1 MSSVETTPTIRK
13 TALNAV
19 HRQMGAK
26 MVEFNG
32 WDMPVEYPASLSG
45 GIIAEHMAVRTGVG
59 IFDVS
64 HMGDIRLAGPQALAA
79 VQHISMN
86 DASQLAIGQAQYSA
100 LLYSQGTFVDDVIVH
115 RLAEDEYLLV
125 INAGTREKD
134 FNWVRDNTRQ
144 FECAV
149 ENLSDDFT
157 QIAIQ
162 GPKAVNLLQKLTDAE
177 LSAVKFY
184 WVTRGTLC
192 GLPSILMG
200 RTGYTAE
207 DGFEIYI
214 PSDEQIST
222 HVWSEILDAGKEFG
236 VVPCGLGARNTL
248 RLEGKLPLYGHEIS
262 DTINV
267 WEAGLDRFCKMN
279 KPDFIGRAAL
289 EKAKASGVKRAL
301 VGLEMSE
308 RGIARD
314 GYKVLD
320 TSGREIGY
328 VTSGSPAPYLK
339 KNIAL
344 AYVPVE
350 HSAVGDKLKV
360 EIRGQG
366 VGALVVPTPFYKRPK
381 NRGVEY
387 VSEKRTTLT
396 AAQVLRSYTRDNLPD
411 FHDVPIT
418 DVNQVGSNGDRPL
431 HIACIRGNLEDVV
444 ALVEAGADV
453 NAAGDLGCTPLHHA
467 AAGSLYEIAKVLVS
481 HGADVTAKNEFGE
494 TPIDLARDRTI
505 EILESAKKARS

>member
-1 MSSVETTPTIRK
+1 MSAVEATAPVVRK

-26 MVEFNG
+26 MVDFNG
-32 WDMPVEYPASLSG
+32 WDMPVEYPASIGG
-45 GIIAEHMAVRTGVG
+45 GIINEHIAVRTGVG

-86 DASQLAIGQAQYSA
+86 DASRLAIVQAQYSA
-100 LLYSQGTFVDDVIVH
+100 LLYPQGTFVDDVIVH
-115 RLAEDEYLLV
+115 RLGEDEYLLV

-144 FECAV
+144 FDCAV

-162 GPKAVNLLQKLTDAE
+162 GPKAVDTLQKLTDSD
-177 LSAVKFY
+177 LNAVKFY
-184 WVTRGTLC
+184 WVTHGTVC
-192 GLPSILMG
+192 GLKNILIA

-214 PSDEQIST
+214 PSDEAT
-222 HVWSEILDAGKEFG
+222 GARVWNEILRAGKDFG
-236 VVPCGLGARNTL
+236 IVPCGLGARNTL

-267 WEAGLDRFCKMN
+267 WEAGLDRFCKME
-279 KPDFIGRAAL
+279 KPEFVGRDAL
-289 EKAKASGVKRAL
+289 EKAKSAAPRHTL
-301 VGLEMSE
+301 VGLEMID

-320 TSGREIGY
+320 LNGRAIGY
-328 VTSGSPAPYLK
+328 VTSGSPAPFLK

-344 AYVPVE
+344 AYVPPENATLGSTVN
-350 HSAVGDKLKV
+350 V
-360 EIRGQG
+360 EIRGQA
-366 VGALVVPTPFYKRPK
+366 VAARIVSTPFYKKPK
-381 NRGVEY
+381 KN
-387 VSEKRTTLT
+387 
-396 AAQVLRSYTRDNLPD
+396 
-411 FHDVPIT
+411 
-418 DVNQVGSNGDRPL
+418 
-431 HIACIRGNLEDVV
+431 
-444 ALVEAGADV
+444 
-453 NAAGDLGCTPLHHA
+453 
-467 AAGSLYEIAKVLVS
+467 SL
-481 HGADVTAKNEFGE
+481 N
-494 TPIDLARDRTI
+494 
-505 EILESAKKARS
+505 

>member
-1 MSSVETTPTIRK
+1 MSVAEATPPAVPENVPKNVRK

-26 MVEFNG
+26 MVDFNG
-32 WDMPVEYPASLSG
+32 WDMPVEYPASIG
-45 GIIAEHMAVRTGVG
+45 CGIVNEHMAVRTGVG

-64 HMGDIRLAGPQALAA
+64 HMGDIRLAGREALAA

-86 DASQLAIGQAQYSA
+86 DASRLAIGQAQYSA
-100 LLYSQGTFVDDVIVH
+100 LLYPQGTFVDDVIVH

-144 FECAV
+144 FDCKLEH
-149 ENLSDDFT
+149 LSDDFT

-162 GPKAVNLLQKLTDAE
+162 GPKAVDVLQKLTDAN

-184 WVTRGTLC
+184 WVARGTLS
-192 GLPSILMG
+192 GLKNILLG

-214 PSDEQIST
+214 PSDEETSAR
-222 HVWSEILDAGKEFG
+222 VWYEILEAGKEFG

-248 RLEGKLPLYGHEIS
+248 RLEGNLSLYGHEIS

-267 WEAGLDRFCKMN
+267 WEAGLDRFCKME

-289 EKAKASGVKRAL
+289 EKAKAGGLKKTL
-301 VGLEMSE
+301 VGLEMVD

-320 TSGREIGY
+320 AARSEIGY
-328 VTSGSPAPYLK
+328 VTSGSPAPFLK

-344 AYVPVE
+344 AYVPPEQAAIGNTLLVE
-350 HSAVGDKLKV
+350 V
-360 EIRGQG
+360 RGQG
-366 VGALVVPTPFYKRPK
+366 VKAQVVPAPFYKRPK
-381 NRGVEY
+381 
-387 VSEKRTTLT
+387 
-396 AAQVLRSYTRDNLPD
+396 
-411 FHDVPIT
+411 
-418 DVNQVGSNGDRPL
+418 
-431 HIACIRGNLEDVV
+431 
-444 ALVEAGADV
+444 
-453 NAAGDLGCTPLHHA
+453 
-467 AAGSLYEIAKVLVS
+467 
-481 HGADVTAKNEFGE
+481 
-494 TPIDLARDRTI
+494 
-505 EILESAKKARS
+505 KA

>member
-1 MSSVETTPTIRK
+1 MSAVETTTTTVRK

-26 MVEFNG
+26 MVDFNG
-32 WDMPVEYPASLSG
+32 WDMPVEYPASIG
-45 GIIAEHMAVRTGVG
+45 CGIINEHMAVRTGVG

-86 DASQLAIGQAQYSA
+86 DASRLAVGQALYSA
-100 LLYSQGTFVDDVIVH
+100 LLYPQGTFVDDVIVH
-115 RLAEDEYLLV
+115 RLGEDEYLLV

-144 FECAV
+144 FDCAV

-162 GPKAVNLLQKLTDAE
+162 GPKGVNVLQKLTDAD

-184 WVTRGTLC
+184 WVTRGTVC
-192 GLPSILMG
+192 GLKNILIA

-214 PSDEQIST
+214 PADEATSAR
-222 HVWSEILDAGKEFG
+222 VWNEILSAGKESG
-236 VVPCGLGARNTL
+236 LVPCGLGSRNTL

-267 WEAGLDRFCKMN
+267 WEAGLDRFCKME
-279 KPDFIGRAAL
+279 KPEFVGRAAL
-289 EKAKASGVKRAL
+289 EQARTAGVKRTL
-301 VGLEMSE
+301 VGLEMTE

-314 GYKVLD
+314 GYKVLNGD
-320 TSGREIGY
+320 GSGREIGY
-328 VTSGSPAPYLK
+328 VTSGSPAPFLK

-344 AYVPVE
+344 AYMPL
-350 HSAVGDKLKV
+350 HFASAGTAVKV

-366 VGALVVPTPFYKRPK
+366 VGAQVVPTPFYKRPK
-381 NRGVEY
+381 
-387 VSEKRTTLT
+387 K
-396 AAQVLRSYTRDNLPD
+396 
-411 FHDVPIT
+411 
-418 DVNQVGSNGDRPL
+418 
-431 HIACIRGNLEDVV
+431 
-444 ALVEAGADV
+444 
-453 NAAGDLGCTPLHHA
+453 
-467 AAGSLYEIAKVLVS
+467 
-481 HGADVTAKNEFGE
+481 
-494 TPIDLARDRTI
+494 
-505 EILESAKKARS
+505 

>member
-1 MSSVETTPTIRK
+1 LSAVEATTTPATPAVRK

-32 WDMPVEYPASLSG
+32 WDMPVEYPAAIG
-45 GIIAEHMAVRTGVG
+45 CGIINEHMAVRTGVG

-86 DASQLAIGQAQYSA
+86 DASRLAVGQAQYSA
-100 LLYSQGTFVDDVIVH
+100 LLYPEGTFVDDVIVH
-115 RLAEDEYLLV
+115 RLGEDEYLLV

-134 FNWVRDNTRQ
+134 FGWVRDNTRQ
-144 FECAV
+144 FACAV

-162 GPKAVNLLQKLTDAE
+162 GPKAVNLLQKMTTAD
-177 LSAVKFY
+177 LSALRFY
-184 WVTRGTLC
+184 WVTRGMIFLHHKSMRRY
-192 GLPSILMG
+192 LSDILIA

-207 DGFEIYI
+207 DGFEIYV
-214 PSDEQIST
+214 PSDEATSSW
-222 HVWSEILDAGKEFG
+222 VWNRILEVGKEFG
-236 VVPCGLGARNTL
+236 VLPCGLGARNTL

-267 WEAGLDRFCKMN
+267 WEAGLERFCKME
-279 KPDFIGRAAL
+279 KPEFIGRAAL
-289 EKAKASGVKRAL
+289 EKAKAAGVKRAL
-301 VGLEMSE
+301 VGLEMTE

-320 TSGREIGY
+320 TAGREIGY
-328 VTSGSPAPYLK
+328 VTSGSPAPFLR

-344 AYVPVE
+344 AYVPPQF
-350 HSAVGDKLKV
+350 AAIGTALKV

-366 VGALVVPTPFYKRPK
+366 VGAAVVPTPFYKRPK
-381 NRGVEY
+381 
-387 VSEKRTTLT
+387 KT
-396 AAQVLRSYTRDNLPD
+396 A
-411 FHDVPIT
+411 
-418 DVNQVGSNGDRPL
+418 
-431 HIACIRGNLEDVV
+431 
-444 ALVEAGADV
+444 
-453 NAAGDLGCTPLHHA
+453 
-467 AAGSLYEIAKVLVS
+467 
-481 HGADVTAKNEFGE
+481 
-494 TPIDLARDRTI
+494 
-505 EILESAKKARS
+505 